1 VVVLVKV
8 VEEKVV
14 ERMKAFNF
22 QQNKA
27 VVVLEDADVLAV
39 QERVKCADTDANALA
54 NALEDASVLLALAAQ
69 ENDSAAL
76 KDAIVVDANVNVLLE
91 LYQFSIPNNRIF
103 IFIL

>member
-1 VVVLVKV
+1 MVVVL

-39 QERVKCADTDANALA
+39 QERVKCAHKDANAPA
-54 NALEDASVLLALAAQ
+54 NALEDASVLLALATADAL
-69 ENDSAAL
+69 NLAAPRNACL
-76 KDAIVVDANVNVLLE
+76 VVTDADVRGLIVV
-91 LYQFSIPNNRIF
+91 S
-103 IFIL
+103 